1 MKLTVPGSKGFHP
14 QVGGDDLVSDGGT
27 EQDRQNVTAW
37 LLDRLH
43 ELNSRAKQII
53 TDHLANLSGSGN
65 S

>member
-1 MKLTVPGSKGFHP
+1 MRLTLPDSNGFHP
-14 QVGGDDLVSDGGT
+14 QVGGSDLVTDGGK

-53 TDHLANLSGSGN
+53 SNHLANLSGSGN